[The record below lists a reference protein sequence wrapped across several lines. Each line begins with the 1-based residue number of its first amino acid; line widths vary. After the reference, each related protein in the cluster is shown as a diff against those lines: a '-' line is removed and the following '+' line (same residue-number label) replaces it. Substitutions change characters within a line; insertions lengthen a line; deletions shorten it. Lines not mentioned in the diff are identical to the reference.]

1 MKTKLKYLLIA
12 SILMVSVFSCVKDNF
27 NFDKWDKEVQ
37 YDASFAAPVAWGD
50 LAFTD
55 ALRMYDS
62 TGLFIV
68 NEEGYVSLQYLTRV
82 SSNKVNEI
90 IYLNNQNVNGTV
102 ESPDFN
108 FAQFSAFNDTVSF
121 FYTDFLTFSMFNAE
135 AEIDSLILKTG
146 IMDIA
151 TNSTFSHSARLYVK
165 FPSVTKNGVPF
176 STIFTYTP
184 GGGSSV
190 SLNNDFTGYNIDL
203 TQTPTNFNE
212 IPVEIRLTL
221 FWSGTTDNSGTVSFD
236 VNMKDMQYKI
246 MHGYF
251 GENTLFFESDTI
263 DISLFKSNDWEIER
277 YLFMDPK
284 FKIYYWNSYGVPS
297 QFYFDHLV
305 AHSVLQGDM
314 NILDDANNLPIG
326 PANPYDVNY
335 ALVVGQ
341 RMLDSLKVN
350 KENSNIDDVVNARPQ
365 WIQFKARATTNP
377 AGLDHHNFVIDD
389 SQIEVEVIMELPLWG
404 YIYNWNLKDTAKVD
418 LSDLQNEYNP
428 IKRVLVRVD
437 IQNGFPI
444 EAFGQVYFTDENY
457 VILDS
462 LFYTYEERLLDAAKV
477 DASGK
482 VLDFSR
488 KITKI
493 EYVDERLKKLETCK
507 YVVYAAQANTTNAVA
522 GTVIKIFKDYRVKF
536 DVGFEVD
543 LEVEGNIDSIS
554 NAF

>member
-263 DISLFKSNDWEIER
+263 DISLFKNDDWDIER

-284 FKIYYWNSYGVPS
+284 FKVYYWNSYGVP
-297 QFYFDHLV
+297 
-305 AHSVLQGDM
+305 
-314 NILDDANNLPIG
+314 
-326 PANPYDVNY
+326 
-335 ALVVGQ
+335 
-341 RMLDSLKVN
+341 
-350 KENSNIDDVVNARPQ
+350 
-365 WIQFKARATTNP
+365 
-377 AGLDHHNFVIDD
+377 
-389 SQIEVEVIMELPLWG
+389 
-404 YIYNWNLKDTAKVD
+404 
-418 LSDLQNEYNP
+418 
-428 IKRVLVRVD
+428 
-437 IQNGFPI
+437 
-444 EAFGQVYFTDENY
+444 
-457 VILDS
+457 
-462 LFYTYEERLLDAAKV
+462 
-477 DASGK
+477 
-482 VLDFSR
+482 
-488 KITKI
+488 
-493 EYVDERLKKLETCK
+493 
-507 YVVYAAQANTTNAVA
+507 
-522 GTVIKIFKDYRVKF
+522 
-536 DVGFEVD
+536 
-543 LEVEGNIDSIS
+543 
-554 NAF
+554 

>member
-263 DISLFKSNDWEIER
+263 DISLFKNDDWDIER

-284 FKIYYWNSYGVPS
+284 FKVYYWNSYGVPS

-488 KITKI
+488 KVTKI

-554 NAF
+554 NTF

>member
-1 MKTKLKYLLIA
+1 
-12 SILMVSVFSCVKDNF
+12 
-27 NFDKWDKEVQ
+27 
-37 YDASFAAPVAWGD
+37 
-50 LAFTD
+50 
-55 ALRMYDS
+55 
-62 TGLFIV
+62 
-68 NEEGYVSLQYLTRV
+68 
-82 SSNKVNEI
+82 
-90 IYLNNQNVNGTV
+90 
-102 ESPDFN
+102 
-108 FAQFSAFNDTVSF
+108 
-121 FYTDFLTFSMFNAE
+121 
-135 AEIDSLILKTG
+135 
-146 IMDIA
+146 
-151 TNSTFSHSARLYVK
+151 
-165 FPSVTKNGVPF
+165 
-176 STIFTYTP
+176 
-184 GGGSSV
+184 
-190 SLNNDFTGYNIDL
+190 
-203 TQTPTNFNE
+203 
-212 IPVEIRLTL
+212 
-221 FWSGTTDNSGTVSFD
+221 
-236 VNMKDMQYKI
+236 
-246 MHGYF
+246 
-251 GENTLFFESDTI
+251 
-263 DISLFKSNDWEIER
+263 
-277 YLFMDPK
+277 
-284 FKIYYWNSYGVPS
+284 
-297 QFYFDHLV
+297 
-305 AHSVLQGDM
+305 M

-462 LFYTYEERLLDAAKV
+462 LFYTYEDRLLDAAKV

-488 KITKI
+488 KVTKI

-554 NAF
+554 NTF